1 MHEAD
6 AGRLPN
12 LIATGLAFA
21 VSLLLMVIP
30 IGTRESRMASVD
42 GTQTVIVTKVYF
54 TTLAGEEGIGA
65 LPILIAPVAISAAPL
80 ATHGTGRHRK
90 WRIGCAAL
98 LTALCLLAG
107 LSVGLFY
114 MPTAAAMWWA
124 VARTHD

>member
-12 LIATGLAFA
+12 LIGTGLTFA
-21 VSLLLMVIP
+21 VSLLLIVIP
-30 IGTRESRMASVD
+30 VSTRESRMVGVD
-42 GTQTVIVTKVYF
+42 GTETVIVTKGYF
-54 TTLAGEEGIGA
+54 TTLAGQEGIGA

-90 WRIGCAAL
+90 WRIGCAGL
-98 LTALCLLAG
+98 LTVLCLLAG

-114 MPTAAAMWWA
+114 LPAAAAMWWA